1 MARGHAPPLPPGATP
16 PLHLFGSRAL
26 ASGPSSGTASKAYR
40 TRLGRGLERQPNL
53 AAVQPPASVGPCSGT
68 ATSANRECLAA
79 VTVAWASLTVV
90 WCRAS
95 SGGAPSAPFGD
106 TPSPPSSSR
115 APPSHLLQRPSVPS
129 LLRYLC
135 SSSSLLRGADV
146 RCDAS
151 RASTALTRCGGGGG
165 TGGLRLWREW
175 RGIP

>member
-26 ASGPSSGTASKAYR
+26 ASGPSHGTASRADR
-40 TRLGRGLERQPNL
+40 TGLGRGLDRQPNL
-53 AAVQPPASVGPCSGT
+53 AAVRPPASFGPCSGT
-68 ATSANRECLAA
+68 ATSANRECLAV
-79 VTVAWASLTVV
+79 VTVARASLTVV
-90 WCRAS
+90 WCRAL
-95 SGGAPSAPFGD
+95 SGGAPSAPFCD
-106 TPSPPSSSR
+106 TPSPPSTSQ
-115 APPSHLLQRPSVPS
+115 APPSLLLQRPSVPS

-151 RASTALTRCGGGGG
+151 REAAALTQCGGGG